1 MPLKLTWLVAGAAA
15 ICGLVWLAI
24 GPSDIGRS
32 EPTSEGMNA
41 TRVEVG
47 SKESPSIAVA
57 QDGSRVA
64 HASEPTRPE
73 VEVAPDA
80 GRSRGDEDSDYG
92 GYGSRAALLEE
103 AERSVKTWALDPEKW
118 ISRHLGWED
127 PGTFRRFERVPIDL
141 LSPGPVDE
149 GLRKEAERVASSFT
163 DSIRLQAEYALRL
176 LDECAVD
183 YAHSRMQRVPSGT
196 KPTRLARQSPEGRS
210 LRYVVLTHISAG
222 DWDYVIDFHSED
234 YERFQQALDQLAAL
248 KEQRRQ
254 EVLRVLGVD
263 R

>member
-1 MPLKLTWLVAGAAA
+1 MPA
-15 ICGLVWLAI
+15 
-24 GPSDIGRS
+24 
-32 EPTSEGMNA
+32 
-41 TRVEVG
+41 
-47 SKESPSIAVA
+47 
-57 QDGSRVA
+57 
-64 HASEPTRPE
+64 
-73 VEVAPDA
+73 A
-80 GRSRGDEDSDYG
+80 GRRRPDEDPDYG
-92 GYGSRAALLEE
+92 GYRSRAALLEE

-118 ISRHLGWED
+118 SSKHLGWED
-127 PGTFRRFERVPIDL
+127 PGTLRRFERVPIDL

-149 GLRKEAERVASSFT
+149 GLREEAERVASSFT

-196 KPTRLARQSPEGRS
+196 QPTRLARLARQSLDGRS

-254 EVLRVLGVD
+254 EVLRVLGAD
-263 R
+263 H